1 TTVAYAQEDNG
12 KQTAEK
18 DKKENTS
25 KPIDFD
31 KAQKMSPQ
39 ALKEQLTPED
49 LRLHNK
55 VAEHNSNSVVMRSF
69 ANRSYQDVNT

>member
-1 TTVAYAQEDNG
+1 MKYRLSLSLIVATSLHTDITTVAYAQEDNG

-31 KAQKMSPQ
+31 KAQKISPQ
-39 ALKEQLTPED
+39 ALKDQLTPED

-55 VAEHNSNSVVMRSF
+55 VAE
-69 ANRSYQDVNT
+69 T